1 MSEFNVG
8 VGVVIDVEQ
17 NLDGDKERSEMIN
30 ELSLSR
36 GRGSMNVK
44 FDIELEDNLK
54 GNQKGD
60 WQDNQIFELENT
72 I

>member
-8 VGVVIDVEQ
+8 VGVVIDVKQ
-17 NLDGDKERSEMIN
+17 NRDGGKERSEMIN
-30 ELSLSR
+30 ELSLLR
-36 GRGSMNVK
+36 GRGLMNVK
-44 FDIELEDNLK
+44 FNVELEDNLK

-60 WQDNQIFELENT
+60 WQDNQIFKLEST

>member
-1 MSEFNVG
+1 MN
-8 VGVVIDVEQ
+8 
-17 NLDGDKERSEMIN
+17 
-30 ELSLSR
+30 LSLSR
-36 GRGSMNVK
+36 GRGLMDVK

-60 WQDNQIFELENT
+60 WQDNQIFELEST